1 MKRLILPFLFLL
13 LCGPGFAQVRHDVPE
28 GTFVPDPDRTLC
40 YAQRDT
46 CDLLLDFFAAAPDCG
61 PCADSPRKP
70 LIIHVF
76 GGGFL
81 MGKRNYPDDR
91 IWYRQLADAGYNV
104 AAIDYRLAL
113 KGKTI
118 KNKLSLPPMLEEA
131 LQVAVEDLFSA
142 TNYLIDNA
150 EALGIDPGRIIVSG
164 SSAGAMTALQAEWEI
179 CNGKAPAKVLPGWF
193 NYAGIMAF
201 AGAVFSSDGPI
212 NFPQKPCPILMC
224 YGTED
229 HLVPFGS
236 INLLGNHFA
245 GSAALAKKLKA
256 VGANFQIYRY
266 TGSGHEISVS
276 MHRNVP
282 EELRFLEENVIK
294 GVYRPLDATL
304 TDAGMENPGWG
315 KASTQDF
322 YAN

>member
-13 LCGPGFAQVRHDVPE
+13 LCCPGFAQLRHDVPE
-28 GTFVPDPDRTLC
+28 GTFVPDPDQTLC
-40 YAQRDT
+40 FVQRDT
-46 CDLLLDFFAAAPDCG
+46 CELLLDFYAAAPDQG
-61 PCADSPRKP
+61 PCADAPRKP

-76 GGGFL
+76 GGAFM
-81 MGKRNYPDDR
+81 MGQRNYPTDR

-104 AAIDYRLAL
+104 AAIDYRLGM

-118 KNKLSLPPMLEEA
+118 KSKLSLPPVLEEV
-131 LQVAVEDLFSA
+131 LQMAVDDLFAA

-150 EALGIDPGRIIVSG
+150 ETLGIDPGRIIVSG

-179 CNGKAPAKVLPGWF
+179 CTGKAPAQLLPGWF

-201 AGAVFSSDGPI
+201 AGAVFSTHGAIS
-212 NFPQKPCPILMC
+212 FPQKPCPILMM
-224 YGTED
+224 YGTRD
-229 HLVPFGS
+229 RIVPFGA
-236 INLLGNHFA
+236 INILNNHFA

-256 VGANFQIYRY
+256 VGANFQVYRY
-266 TGSGHEISVS
+266 TDAGHEIAIT
-276 MHRNVP
+276 MQRNLP

-304 TDAGMENPGWG
+304 TDGTLENPGW
-315 KASTQDF
+315 SNLTTRDL